1 MKKLVIIFIGIIAII
16 SSVSYAYC
24 MHKAKKGEIQ
34 INNSVYSN
42 LYQKELSGNELAT
55 IMNKTLDNN
64 EKNNIEKDENGNYIN
79 NNNNSINIEIKF
91 KQSDNVFSM
100 ETIYKNQISKFI
112 ELYGQ
117 VKFKCIKLEYHSKT
131 NMIKYLYFEET

>member
-1 MKKLVIIFIGIIAII
+1 
-16 SSVSYAYC
+16 

-91 KQSDNVFSM
+91 KQSDNIFSM

>member
-16 SSVSYAYC
+16 SSVSYEYC

-91 KQSDNVFSM
+91 KQRDNVFSM